1 MTASA
6 QAAIETVTNNRM
18 ISIMAIEDGKALKVA
33 LCACSNE
40 EIMIAALAAL
50 NVRRKEVAHK
60 IDANIFCNAFRIGFS
75 A

>member
-18 ISIMAIEDGKALKVA
+18 ISIKALKVA